1 MLGIAA
7 LAPLAAAGG
16 ATGQVASALDYAIY
30 AAAPTKVDI
39 GGRRIA
45 LRCAGTGGPTVVLD
59 TGLGG
64 WSIHWWLVQP
74 VLAKRVRTCA
84 CDRAGFGDSDPPP
97 GPQTVGDVARDLHA
111 ALRAAREKPPYV
123 LVGQSLGGVEV
134 RLFTQ
139 RWRHEVAGMV
149 LVDSSFADQVTV
161 KRALPGW
168 DAAADRKKRD
178 DNLDCARRA
187 AAPSFKPGNDAY
199 ARCAFPP
206 PDGAPAVIAA
216 TWPHYFTPSYFTSSQ
231 PLSDSLSGTRFLRAD
246 KLKLGVMPLV
256 VLTGLN
262 RPAPARGQEQY
273 MKRWLAIWQER
284 HEALARMSSRG
295 VHRIV
300 ADSGH
305 NIQFDQPQAVLAAI
319 DQVLD
324 QLGAE
329 AR

>member
-1 MLGIAA
+1 MSMRRGLAGVVWATRSRIAMLGIAA

-206 PDGAPAVIAA
+206 PTA
-216 TWPHYFTPSYFTSSQ
+216 
-231 PLSDSLSGTRFLRAD
+231 R
-246 KLKLGVMPLV
+246 
-256 VLTGLN
+256 
-262 RPAPARGQEQY
+262 RP
-273 MKRWLAIWQER
+273 
-284 HEALARMSSRG
+284 
-295 VHRIV
+295 
-300 ADSGH
+300 
-305 NIQFDQPQAVLAAI
+305 
-319 DQVLD
+319 
-324 QLGAE
+324 
-329 AR
+329 